1 MSEYYSSIDDS
12 KKIILNEEP
21 NNPTKDPTPDII
33 NNIES
38 TITQIL
44 NTMDNNPYSEEDKF
58 ELEKCL
64 FNIQYKLKSNTIPTN
79 IKSSLK
85 KVNKMIHNIPSASLN
100 KYIGELYIL
109 NNCLLSFNDN
119 LNKPLYKKNPSI
131 DTNITNNYPND
142 RATKIKHTSI
152 YLKSIVYLFVIT
164 IIFYLYYYDEN

>member
-1 MSEYYSSIDDS
+1 
-12 KKIILNEEP
+12 
-21 NNPTKDPTPDII
+21 
-33 NNIES
+33 
-38 TITQIL
+38 
-44 NTMDNNPYSEEDKF
+44 
-58 ELEKCL
+58 
-64 FNIQYKLKSNTIPTN
+64 
-79 IKSSLK
+79 
-85 KVNKMIHNIPSASLN
+85 MIHNIPSASLN